1 MSFEILSLA
10 FSLFLLMDP
19 IGNIPIFISVLNKV
33 PKERR
38 KKIIVREMM
47 ISLMIIV
54 IFAFAGEKILN
65 LLHITQPTLSIS
77 GGILLFII
85 SLKMIFSSALT
96 LSQDKESF
104 QEPFIVPLAVPLI
117 AGPSILA
124 SVMIYTKKQPNPIIL
139 LIAIFT
145 AWVLSFF
152 ILIASDE
159 LKRILK
165 EHTLKALESLMGL
178 ILTMIA
184 IQMFLEGLEAFWQ
197 TF

>member
-19 IGNIPIFISVLNKV
+19 IGNIPIFISVLSHA

-38 KKIIVREMM
+38 KKIIIREMI

-96 LSQDKESF
+96 SSQDKESS

-124 SVMIYTKKQPNPIIL
+124 SVMIYAKKQPNPIIL

-152 ILIASDE
+152 ILLASDE

-184 IQMFLEGLEAFWQ
+184 VQMFLEGLESFLKAF
-197 TF
+197 

>member
-19 IGNIPIFISVLNKV
+19 IGNIPIFISVLSHA

-38 KKIIVREMM
+38 KKIIIREMI

-96 LSQDKESF
+96 SSQDKESS

-124 SVMIYTKKQPNPIIL
+124 SVMIYAKKQPNPIIL

-152 ILIASDE
+152 ILLASDE

-184 IQMFLEGLEAFWQ
+184 VQMFLEGL
-197 TF
+197 

>member
-19 IGNIPIFISVLNKV
+19 IGNTPIFISVLSHA

-38 KKIIVREMM
+38 KKIIIREMI

-96 LSQDKESF
+96 SSQDKESS

-124 SVMIYTKKQPNPIIL
+124 SVMIYAKKQPNPIIL

-152 ILIASDE
+152 F
-159 LKRILK
+159 
-165 EHTLKALESLMGL
+165 
-178 ILTMIA
+178 
-184 IQMFLEGLEAFWQ
+184 FL
-197 TF
+197 

>member
-19 IGNIPIFISVLNKV
+19 IGNIPIFISVLSHA

-38 KKIIVREMM
+38 KKIIIREMI

-96 LSQDKESF
+96 SSQDKESS

-124 SVMIYTKKQPNPIIL
+124 SVMIYAKKQPNPIIL

-152 ILIASDE
+152 ILLASDN
-159 LKRILK
+159 
-165 EHTLKALESLMGL
+165 
-178 ILTMIA
+178 
-184 IQMFLEGLEAFWQ
+184 
-197 TF
+197 